1 MRRCVSIGWSVGVTV
16 NVSLGQVNALFNR
29 NWRLNLIK
37 LITVYLTEFDIKNL
51 DALVNRRLYPN
62 RAEAIRLA
70 VHDLLDRDQ
79 QIEKI
84 EKIKVDIKETGLT
97 IQENGETFQVEIM
110 RNRDNSIWGVYPEK
124 PNNDTCIF
132 TDGMRNIL
140 LLVRKG
146 IFKLEDFPRKVIK
159 RRAES

>member
-1 MRRCVSIGWSVGVTV
+1 MSIGWSVGVTV
-16 NVSLGQVNALFNR
+16 NVSLGQANLLYNGS
-29 NWRLNLIK
+29 WRLNLIK

-70 VHDLLDRDQ
+70 VRDLITTELDRDQ
-79 QIEKI
+79 QI
-84 EKIKVDIKETGLT
+84 EKIKVDIKETGFT

-110 RNRDNSIWGVYPEK
+110 RNRDNLIWGVYPEK
-124 PNNDTCIF
+124 PNNDTCVF

-146 IFKLEDFPRKVIK
+146 ILKLEDFPRKVIK
-159 RRAES
+159 KEAES